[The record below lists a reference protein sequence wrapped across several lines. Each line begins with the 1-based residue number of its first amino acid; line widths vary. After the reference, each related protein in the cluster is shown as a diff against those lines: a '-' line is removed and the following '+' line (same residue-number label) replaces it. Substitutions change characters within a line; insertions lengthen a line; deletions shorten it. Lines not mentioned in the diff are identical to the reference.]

1 MKKIHSWLEDHMMMP
16 CVSYVIDSYYK
27 VNVQQS
33 PKVHN
38 YIASYICHTIQKS
51 PKHTHKILKPNVQ

>member
-1 MKKIHSWLEDHMMMP
+1 MMMS

-33 PKVHN
+33 PKVHSH
-38 YIASYICHTIQKS
+38 ITSYICHTIQKS
-51 PKHTHKILKPNVQ
+51 PKHTQKILKPNVW